1 MGPLENLR
9 VVELAAGAPTAYA
22 AGLLADLGADVVRI
36 DRPGGRHQAADPL
49 GRGRRS
55 VAADL
60 KDENDLNTV
69 RSLTDRADVFLEGL
83 RPGMCERLGLGPDAL
98 TKSNP
103 RLVYARLSGWG
114 RTGPW
119 AARPGHDISFLAMAG
134 LLDGDRPAGGAP
146 MPPTPPAPPAPPSTY
161 LSTFAGGGM
170 LQALGILAA
179 LHERDRSGRGQVVD
193 AAMVDGAAMLDVM
206 IRQWRGLPGMS
217 TVTDAPFYTTYACQ
231 DGLHVAVGAIEPR
244 FYATLL
250 ECLALDPAAL
260 PDRADEANWPA
271 LRDLLAA
278 AFAEHPRHHWTKV
291 FDEHEACVVPVLDQ
305 AEAAAHPALRERDT
319 FVEVAGAH
327 QPAPAPRFSRTPAA
341 VPAPAPA
348 PGAHSAAEVL
358 DAWA

>member
-1 MGPLENLR
+1 MGPLDNLR

-22 AGLLADLGADVVRI
+22 ATLLADLGADVVRI

-55 VAADL
+55 VAANL

-69 RSLTDRADVFLEGL
+69 RSLAGRADVFLEGL

-98 TKSNP
+98 MESNP

-134 LLDGDRPAGGAP
+134 LLDGDRPAGG
-146 MPPTPPAPPAPPSTY
+146 PPAPPTTY

-179 LHERDRSGRGQVVD
+179 LHERARSGRGQVVD
-193 AAMVDGAAMLDVM
+193 AAMVDGAAILDVM
-206 IRQWRGLPGMS
+206 TRQWRDLPGMS

-231 DGLHVAVGAIEPR
+231 DGRYVAVGAIEPR
-244 FYATLL
+244 FYDTLL

-271 LRDLLAA
+271 LRGLLAA

-291 FDEHEACVVPVLDQ
+291 FDEHEACVVPVLDP

-319 FVEVAGAH
+319 FVDVAGAH
-327 QPAPAPRFSRTPAA
+327 QPAPSPRFSRTPATA
-341 VPAPAPA
+341 PAPAPA
-348 PGAHSAAEVL
+348 PGEHTAADVL
-358 DAWA
+358 SAWA

>member
-1 MGPLENLR
+1 MGPLDHLR

-22 AGLLADLGADVVRI
+22 ATLLADLGADVVRI
-36 DRPGGRHQAADPL
+36 DRPGSRHQAADPL

-60 KDENDLNTV
+60 KDEDDLNTV
-69 RSLTDRADVFLEGL
+69 RSLIDRADVFLEGL
-83 RPGMCERLGLGPDAL
+83 RPGMCERLGLGPENVME
-98 TKSNP
+98 SNR

-134 LLDGDRPAGGAP
+134 LLDGNRPAGGAP
-146 MPPTPPAPPAPPSTY
+146 VPPSTY

-206 IRQWRGLPGMS
+206 TRQWRDLPGMT

-244 FYATLL
+244 FYDTLL

-260 PDRADEANWPA
+260 PDRADEADWPA

-291 FDEHEACVVPVLDQ
+291 FDEHEACVVPVLDP
-305 AEAAAHPALRERDT
+305 AEAAAHPALRERAA
-319 FVEVAGAH
+319 FVDVAGAP

-348 PGAHSAAEVL
+348 PGAHTAADVL
-358 DAWA
+358 SAWA